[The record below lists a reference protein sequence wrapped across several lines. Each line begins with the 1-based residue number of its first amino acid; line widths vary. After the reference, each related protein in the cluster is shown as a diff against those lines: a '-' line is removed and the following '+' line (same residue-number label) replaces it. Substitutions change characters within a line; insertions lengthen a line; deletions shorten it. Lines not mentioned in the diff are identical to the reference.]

1 MMKFQTFKTFC
12 LIWLFWL
19 SVRPEYNSHRF
30 AMIINNN
37 HITQNNPLDLC
48 LSTLGRKKKIGSRQ
62 GLANNDRAINEYWV
76 LEQKYEQ
83 NSADLEQWLKM
94 FVFNSNDTVS
104 AFTLKVNM
112 CRQRE
117 LSLFSNHCQ
126 EVFLISRK
134 LSCGNKTP
142 KGANTWAILASP
154 AATSQQRGDPF
165 LEPVDH
171 AVVLENRA
179 A

>member
-1 MMKFQTFKTFC
+1 MYTDSTAIEWRLNYSMMKFQTFKTFC

-30 AMIINNN
+30 ARIINNN

-48 LSTLGRKKKIGSRQ
+48 LWTLGRKKKIGSRQ

-117 LSLFSNHCQ
+117 LSLFLNHCQ

-134 LSCGNKTP
+134 LSFFSRRHPWRLLQTHSTSTP
-142 KGANTWAILASP
+142 
-154 AATSQQRGDPF
+154 
-165 LEPVDH
+165 V
-171 AVVLENRA
+171 
-179 A
+179 